1 MKPLATELLHDLKKT
16 ANFWKVATIVCL
28 AIAVAEFMLIAKG
41 VF

>member
-1 MKPLATELLHDLKKT
+1 MQNLATDVLHDLKKT
-16 ANFWKVATIVCL
+16 ATFWKVATIVCL